1 MSRSCLRTVITP
13 DLESDVSGITPEVT
27 SYFAPD
33 LKSGLPEVTPVT
45 HVLPRNTLEVVG
57 NIRYELKRQQ
67 TRKNTPLFEERLDLR
82 VLKPADIDFW

>member
-27 SYFAPD
+27 SYFTPD
-33 LKSGLPEVTPVT
+33 LRSGLPEVTPVT

-57 NIRYELKRQQ
+57 NIRYELKRQR
-67 TRKNTPLFEERLDLR
+67 TRRNAPC
-82 VLKPADIDFW
+82 LKSALTSAP